1 MHGAAE
7 SERGPAPDWQAP
19 AAAGPVRARLRP
31 PGSKSVTNRALVLA
45 ALAGGPTVITSPLR
59 ARDTELMA
67 GALRALGTVI
77 DEAGGGWAVTPG
89 PMDHGA
95 EVAVGNAGTV
105 IRFVPPVA
113 VLATG
118 NVTFRGDPEA
128 SRRPV
133 GPLLAALATLG
144 AGIDDGGRGAV
155 PFTVH
160 GAGGLPGGRVTLDA
174 SGSSQLV
181 SGLLLAGCRYDKG
194 LEIRHQG
201 PPVPSAPHIA
211 MTAGMLRA
219 AGVDVEEQVT
229 GSGSGS
235 GSGAGATGGTAAA
248 GGTGA
253 AGGRPGAAGGRPDAW
268 RVHPGPLRPGT
279 IEVEPDLVNSAPF
292 VAAALLT
299 GGTVTIAGWP
309 ERTTQPGEHIVAL
322 LSAMGA
328 NCALGPDGLTVTGPG
343 TVRGITADLRD
354 CSEVAPVFTA
364 AAALASSPSV
374 LTGIG
379 HMRRH
384 ETDRLAALCT
394 EINALGGDVRELPG
408 GLEIRPRPLTAAG
421 VFDSYHDHRMVMTA
435 AVLGLAVP
443 GVRVANAAT
452 VAKTFPEFTRLWSE
466 MLGDQT

>member
-1 MHGAAE
+1 MNEAERSRASAGA
-7 SERGPAPDWQAP
+7 WLTP
-19 AAAGPVRARLRP
+19 AATGPVQARLRL
-31 PGSKSVTNRALVLA
+31 PGSKSITNRALVLA
-45 ALAGGPTVITSPLR
+45 ALADAGTTITGPLR

-67 GALRALGTVI
+67 GALRALGAVI
-77 DEAGGGWAVTPG
+77 DEVPGGWAVTPG
-89 PMDHGA
+89 QMDHGA
-95 EVAVGNAGTV
+95 QITVGNAGTV

-118 NVTFRGDPEA
+118 DVTFRGDPEA
-128 SRRPV
+128 ARRPV
-133 GPLLAALATLG
+133 GPLLAALAALG

-155 PFTVH
+155 PFTVR
-160 GAGGLPGGRVTLDA
+160 GTGGLPGGRVTLDA

-181 SGLLLAGCRYDKG
+181 SGLLLSGCRYDKG

-229 GSGSGS
+229 GSG
-235 GSGAGATGGTAAA
+235 TA

-253 AGGRPGAAGGRPDAW
+253 AGGSGAAGGPRPDAW

-292 VAAALLT
+292 LAAALIT

-322 LSAMGA
+322 LSAMGGD
-328 NCALGPDGLTVTGPG
+328 CALGPDGLTVTGPG
-343 TVRGITADLRD
+343 AVRGITASLRD
-354 CSEVAPVFTA
+354 CGEVAPVFTA

-394 EINALGGDVRELPG
+394 ELNALGGDVRELPD
-408 GLEIRPRPLTAAG
+408 GLEIRPRPLRAAG
-421 VFDSYHDHRMVMTA
+421 VFGSYHDHRMVMTA

-443 GVRVANAAT
+443 GVQVANAAT

>member
-1 MHGAAE
+1 MNEAAE
-7 SERGPAPDWQAP
+7 GPPARDGAWQAP
-19 AAAGPVRARLRP
+19 AATGPVRARLRL
-31 PGSKSVTNRALVLA
+31 PGSKSITNRALILA
-45 ALAGGPTVITSPLR
+45 ALADGPTTITSPLR
-59 ARDTELMA
+59 ARDTGLMA
-67 GALRALGTVI
+67 GALRALG
-77 DEAGGGWAVTPG
+77 AGIEDVPGGWAVTPG
-89 PMDHGA
+89 RMDHDVRV
-95 EVAVGNAGTV
+95 EVGNAGTV

-113 VLATG
+113 VLASG
-118 NVTFRGDPEA
+118 DVAFHGDPPA

-133 GPLLAALATLG
+133 GPLLAALTALG

-160 GAGGLPGGRVTLDA
+160 GTGGLPGGRVTLDA

-181 SGLLLAGCRYDKG
+181 SGLLLSGCRYDKG

-219 AGVDVEEQVT
+219 AGADVEE
-229 GSGSGS
+229 
-235 GSGAGATGGTAAA
+235 ATAS
-248 GGTGA
+248 
-253 AGGRPGAAGGRPDAW
+253 GAAGGRPDAW

-292 VAAALLT
+292 LAAALIT

-309 ERTTQPGEHIVAL
+309 ERTAQPGDHIVGL

-328 NCALGPDGLTVTGPG
+328 SCAHGPDGLAVTGTG

-354 CSEVAPVFTA
+354 SGEVAPVLTA
-364 AAALASSPSV
+364 VAAVASSPSV
-374 LTGIG
+374 FTGIG
-379 HMRRH
+379 HMRTH

-394 EINALGGDVRELPG
+394 EINALGGDVSELPD
-408 GLEIRPRPLTAAG
+408 GLEIRPRPLAVARASAG
-421 VFDSYHDHRMVMTA
+421 AGARVFDSYDDHRMVMTA

-443 GVRVANAAT
+443 GIQVANAGT
-452 VAKTFPEFTRLWSE
+452 VAKTFPEFTRLWAE
-466 MLGDQT
+466 MLGVVQP

>member
-1 MHGAAE
+1 MNQAAE
-7 SERGPAPDWQAP
+7 RSRASDGAWLTP
-19 AAAGPVRARLRP
+19 AATGPIRARLRL
-31 PGSKSVTNRALVLA
+31 PGSKSITNRALVLA
-45 ALAGGPTVITSPLR
+45 ALADAGTTITGPLR
-59 ARDTELMA
+59 ARDTELMT

-77 DEAGGGWAVTPG
+77 DEADGGWTVTPG
-89 PMDHGA
+89 PMDHA
-95 EVAVGNAGTV
+95 AQVVVGNAGTV

-118 NVTFRGDPEA
+118 EVSFRGDPEA

-133 GPLLAALATLG
+133 GPLLAALAALG

-160 GAGGLPGGRVTLDA
+160 GTGGLPGGRVTLDA

-181 SGLLLAGCRYDKG
+181 SGLLLSGCRYDKG

-219 AGVDVEEQVT
+219 AGADVEEQVT
-229 GSGSGS
+229 GSG
-235 GSGAGATGGTAAA
+235 AAC
-248 GGTGA
+248 
-253 AGGRPGAAGGRPDAW
+253 GRPDAW
-268 RVHPGPLRPGT
+268 RVHPGTLRPGT

-292 VAAALLT
+292 LAAALIT

-309 ERTTQPGEHIVAL
+309 ERTTQPGEHIMAL
-322 LSAMGA
+322 LTAMGA
-328 NCALGPDGLTVTGPG
+328 TCALGPDGLTVTGTG
-343 TVRGITADLRD
+343 TVRGITADLRES
-354 CSEVAPVFTA
+354 SEVAPVFTA
-364 AAALASSPSV
+364 AAALASAPSV

-394 EINALGGDVRELPG
+394 EINALGGDVRELPD
-408 GLEIRPRPLTAAG
+408 GLDIRPRPLTAAG

-443 GVRVANAAT
+443 GVQVANAAT